1 MSNENDEQKKNEQTD
16 ASSQTDQSASDVSS
30 SEHQIVNKEKVYY
43 REVIKSCWTHEPWL
57 YFKVV
62 VKSNEEMGE
71 YICLHGLVPQNE
83 LPLHMRNKIPENEIW
98 MRENIYND
106 GERRKRILAHEYA
119 ELDLMITHAMSY
131 KEAHDQAEFFEHLFF
146 DHPVNEENSGKTTE

>member
-1 MSNENDEQKKNEQTD
+1 MSDETDEQKKVEEPKESISEQ
-16 ASSQTDQSASDVSS
+16 SSPGNNSS
-30 SEHQIVNKEKVYY
+30 TEHPYVNKEKVQYL
-43 REVIKSCWTHEPWL
+43 EIIKSCWTHEPWL

-106 GERRKRILAHEYA
+106 VERRKRILAHEYA
-119 ELDLMITHAMSY
+119 ELDIMITYAMSY
-131 KEAHDQAEFFEHLFF
+131 KDAHKQAEFFEHLFF
-146 DHPVNEENSGKTTE
+146 DHRMNEEKSEEKTQ